1 MDLKKSRVSPKL
13 CVKQKLLHDSL
24 KKFYK
29 KNDRVEILET
39 IINGSSKLSLRIID
53 WFVTNYSKKNT
64 IILYR
69 NIDKLVLCE
78 KNNNKAEEETN
89 ETNETN
95 EDCEDSVVPTKK
107 TKKNRYKTV
116 KTEEQFNVY
125 LKYKAQLK
133 AYSKKHFDPF
143 CRRDRINFYY
153 NDNNFWVT
161 TIGQL
166 NFFRW
171 ALDYNIL
178 DYIQKNIETIEA
190 DMNKNIKR
198 DCDFKETK
206 KSKKKINH
214 DIQDPAKKRIRK
226 KRRELS
232 CSATNTLNKHK
243 LSITLEFE

>member
-1 MDLKKSRVSPKL
+1 MDLKKSKVSPKL
-13 CVKQKLLHDSL
+13 CVKQKLLYDSL

-29 KNDRVEILET
+29 KNDNVEMLDK

-69 NIDKLVLCE
+69 KTDKLVSCEE
-78 KNNNKAEEETN
+78 KNNS
-89 ETNETN
+89 
-95 EDCEDSVVPTKK
+95 EDDNVSLKK
-107 TKKNRYKTV
+107 TKKHKYKTV
-116 KTEEQFNVY
+116 IIDEQFNVY

-153 NDNNFWVT
+153 NDKNYWIT

-166 NFFRW
+166 NFFKW

-178 DYIQKNIETIEA
+178 DYIQKNIETIES

-198 DCDFKETK
+198 ESDIKEAK
-206 KSKKKINH
+206 KSKKKIVQT
-214 DIQDPAKKRIRK
+214 IEEPAKKRIRK

>member
-29 KNDRVEILET
+29 KNERVEVLDT

-78 KNNNKAEEETN
+78 KNNENELN
-89 ETNETN
+89 ETNVESDT
-95 EDCEDSVVPTKK
+95 SMAPIKK
-107 TKKNRYKTV
+107 TKKNRYKTI

-153 NDNNFWVT
+153 NESSFWVT

-171 ALDYNIL
+171 ALEYNIL
-178 DYIQKNIETIEA
+178 DYIQKNLETIEA

-198 DCDFKETK
+198 ECDFKEAK

-214 DIQDPAKKRIRK
+214 NLQEPAKKRIRK